1 MNNEVLRKTTGVK
14 DIAIMGLFIAIV
26 YVATAF
32 ILVPGPSEGGLF
44 HMGNVAHFTIAIVFG
59 RKKGAISGAF
69 GMALFDILSP
79 YAAWAPFTFIIRF
92 AIGYVIGYIAHM
104 NGKRGANL
112 IQNIISMIPATII
125 MIGGYYMAEG
135 IMYGNWISPA
145 VSIPGNAMQCL
156 VGAISIIIA
165 PILIKTFKAR
175 RIEIEI

>member
-1 MNNEVLRKTTGVK
+1 MNYEVTRKKTSAK
-14 DIAIMGLFIAIV
+14 DIAILGLFIAIV

-32 ILVPGPSEGGLF
+32 ILVPGPTEGGLF

-79 YAAWAPFTFIIRF
+79 WAAWAPYTFIIRF
-92 AIGYVIGYIAHM
+92 AIGYAIGAIAHM
-104 NGKRGANL
+104 NGKRGTNL
-112 IQNIISMIPATII
+112 FQNIISLIPATII
-125 MIGGYYMAEG
+125 MIGGYYIAEG

-145 VSIPGNAMQCL
+145 ASIPGNATQCL
-156 VGAISIIIA
+156 VGGISIIIA

-175 RIEIEI
+175 RIEIES